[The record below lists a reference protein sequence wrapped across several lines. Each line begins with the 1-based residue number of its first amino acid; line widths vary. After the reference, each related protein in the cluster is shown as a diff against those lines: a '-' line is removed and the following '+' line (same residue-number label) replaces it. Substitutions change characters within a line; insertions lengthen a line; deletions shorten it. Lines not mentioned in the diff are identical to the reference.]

1 MKRKFKMTRMIILML
16 CLSSLVLSPNVYAK
30 KDKDDKQSKGPS
42 EMAYDKA
49 NDNSSFKRE
58 EPKKNKNKEKKEKKN
73 KKGK

>member
-1 MKRKFKMTRMIILML
+1 MSRTIILML
-16 CLSSLVLSPNVYAK
+16 CLTGLVLSPVVFAK
-30 KDKDDKQSKGPS
+30 KEKGVNENKGPS

-58 EPKKNKNKEKKEKKN
+58 EQKGKKGKEKKEKKN